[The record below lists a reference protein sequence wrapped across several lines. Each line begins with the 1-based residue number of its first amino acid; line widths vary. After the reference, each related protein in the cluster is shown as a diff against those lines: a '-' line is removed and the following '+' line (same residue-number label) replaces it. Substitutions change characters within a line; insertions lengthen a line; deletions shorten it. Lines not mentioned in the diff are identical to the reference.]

1 MRDDSNVIHFWRY
14 RSNNCSAPS
23 IAWLLGGAG
32 VLAFSLSL
40 TANKVAVAGIDAV
53 GITVWRAVIAG
64 TLAAIYLVTVRA
76 PLPGR
81 SSAGRLLVSGMG
93 VIVGFPLLSSLAL
106 QSIDSGRAAIIL
118 GLLPA
123 FTAMFGQLIAGER
136 LPWGF
141 WAAALAGIAVLTIF
155 LLATTASATPL
166 RLGWGDLQMLGATL
180 CSALGYALGARE
192 AREMGGAQSISWSL
206 VLLLP
211 AALVA
216 ALLTLPRAHYEL
228 SLSVVTAMAYIA
240 VVSQLL
246 GFFAWYGGLARGGI
260 ARVGQIQQ
268 LQPMLT
274 IAASAFLLHEPLTTA
289 TWFVGAVIAALV
301 WVAQRIR
308 TQPSSPRLEA
318 LPNFSK

>member
-1 MRDDSNVIHFWRY
+1 MRDNSNGTAIYGY
-14 RSNNCSAPS
+14 RSNNFSAPS
-23 IAWLLGGAG
+23 VAWLLGGAG

-53 GITVWRAVIAG
+53 GITVWRAVFAG
-64 TLAAIYLVTVRA
+64 ALAAVYLVAVRA
-76 PLPGR
+76 PLPGL
-81 SSAGRLLVSGMG
+81 SSAGRLLVSGLG

-106 QSIDSGRAAIIL
+106 QSIDAGRAAIIL

-123 FTAMFGQLIAGER
+123 FTAMFGQVIGGER

-155 LLATTASATPL
+155 LLETTAAAAPQ

-192 AREMGGAQSISWSL
+192 ARELGGARSISWSL

-211 AALVA
+211 ATVVA
-216 ALLTLPRAHYEL
+216 ALLTLPHAHYEL
-228 SLSVVTAMAYIA
+228 SVPVLTAMAYIA

-260 ARVGQIQQ
+260 ARVGQLQQ

-274 IAASAFLLHEPLTTA
+274 ITASALLLHEPLTIA
-289 TWFVGAVIAALV
+289 TLFVGAVIAVLV
-301 WVAQRIR
+301 WIAQRTR
-308 TQPSSPRLEA
+308 AQSPTCRLQA
-318 LPNFSK
+318 PANASN